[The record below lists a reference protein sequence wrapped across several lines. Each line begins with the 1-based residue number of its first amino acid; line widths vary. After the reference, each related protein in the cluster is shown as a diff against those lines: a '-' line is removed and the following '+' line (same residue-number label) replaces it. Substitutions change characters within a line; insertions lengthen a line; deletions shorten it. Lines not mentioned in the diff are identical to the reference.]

1 MYLCIDL
8 KSFYASVEAVERG
21 LDPFK
26 APLVVADASRG
37 SGAICLS
44 VTPALKALGV
54 KNRCRLF
61 EIPDNIEYIA
71 AKPRMKKYMEYSAD
85 IYSEYLKFI
94 SPEDIYVY
102 SVDEC
107 FFNIAPYF
115 SMYGDDVF
123 RIADMLR
130 NAVYKRTGIF
140 AAAGIGTNM
149 FLAKVAL
156 DVTAK
161 KTKNGIGYLDEDLF
175 KKEIWHH
182 RPITDIWNIGP
193 GVAKRLAKYKI
204 FDLYGVAHFD
214 KDILIREFGVNAKY
228 LIDHANGTEP
238 CTIEDIRSYVPH
250 STSVSNSQIL
260 FEDYNTDDALLVLK
274 EMVDSLSI
282 ELTERQSATDSV
294 FLRIG
299 YSKDVVKSTGGSVK
313 LPKRTASG
321 KYLVRFFS
329 DYYKKIVR
337 RGYPIRKISIGFS
350 NLEPCCERN
359 TDIFGDYKFEEREQK
374 KQLAVLNIKTRYGK
388 NSILKAMNL
397 EKRATAMMRNTLVG
411 GHNGE

>member
-37 SGAICLS
+37 GGAICLS
-44 VTPALKALGV
+44 ITPALKALGV
-54 KNRCRLF
+54 RNRCRLF

-85 IYSEYLKFI
+85 IYSEYLKYI

-102 SVDEC
+102 SIDEC
-107 FFNIAPYF
+107 FFNITPYF
-115 SMYGDDVF
+115 SMYGNDVF
-123 RIADMLR
+123 KITHMLR
-130 NAVYKRTGIF
+130 NAVFKRKGIF
-140 AAAGIGTNM
+140 ATAGIGTNM

-161 KTKNGIGYLDEDLF
+161 KSKSGIGYLDEELF

-182 RPITDIWNIGP
+182 SPITDIWNIGP

-214 KDILIREFGVNAKY
+214 AEILKREFGVNAKY
-228 LIDHANGTEP
+228 LIDHANGAEP

-321 KYLVRFFS
+321 KFLVKFFS
-329 DYYKKIVR
+329 DYYEKTVR

-359 TDIFGDYKFEEREQK
+359 TDIFGDYKFEEREHK